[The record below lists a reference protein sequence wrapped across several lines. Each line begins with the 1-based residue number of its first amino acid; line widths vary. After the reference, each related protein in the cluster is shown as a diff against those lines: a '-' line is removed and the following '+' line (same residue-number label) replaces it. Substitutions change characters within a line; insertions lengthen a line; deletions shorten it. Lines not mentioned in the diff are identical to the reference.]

1 MACQC
6 SGTLRFKVRD
16 QFVTRTLALTRT
28 LTLPDPD
35 PDPDP
40 NPDPSKVGDQV
51 MAKVGRSSKAAGPD
65 GYCLGT
71 VIKEWDQGNAYRI
84 ELQDGNKTNVWGP
97 IDEDNFVKAA
107 AA

>member
-1 MACQC
+1 M
-6 SGTLRFKVRD
+6 GTYRVLWH
-16 QFVTRTLALTRT
+16 
-28 LTLPDPD
+28 P
-35 PDPDP
+35 
-40 NPDPSKVGDQV
+40 
-51 MAKVGRSSKAAGPD
+51 RSSKAAGPD